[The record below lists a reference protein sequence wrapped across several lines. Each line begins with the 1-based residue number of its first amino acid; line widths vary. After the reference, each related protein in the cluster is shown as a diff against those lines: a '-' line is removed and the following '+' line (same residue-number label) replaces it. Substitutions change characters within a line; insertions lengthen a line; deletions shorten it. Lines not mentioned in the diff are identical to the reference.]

1 MSRIV
6 IAILRIILIG
16 LFIAQTFITSPRLVQ
31 NSKIDLGNMS
41 SSFTET
47 VFFFFVQYVSE
58 CYKWIESLKVRLLR
72 GTCRKLLLKMK

>member
-6 IAILRIILIG
+6 VATLRIILIG

-31 NSKIDLGNMS
+31 NSKIYLGNIS

-47 VFFFFVQYVSE
+47 DFFFFVQYVRV
-58 CYKWIESLKVRLLR
+58 LQ
-72 GTCRKLLLKMK
+72 MD